1 MACLI
6 TGCALTNGSSY
17 VWGDL
22 HDMGS
27 VYIFNA
33 CLDAGEA
40 AWQDITADLS
50 PKHLDITNAEYF
62 ERRGVFVISK
72 STANLSKAAWDY
84 IHKSWKAPSE
94 RPL

>member
-6 TGCALTNGSSY
+6 TGCALINGSSF

-40 AWQDITADLS
+40 AWQDSTADLS
-50 PKHLDITNAEYF
+50 PKTLNITNAA
-62 ERRGVFVISK
+62 V
-72 STANLSKAAWDY
+72 LSQQFFRLR
-84 IHKSWKAPSE
+84 SE
-94 RPL
+94 ETP